1 MNRSMVNYFVFRRST
16 VLPSNVSLPSQPQQQ
31 FIRLSSRSSVLTG
44 PAQLST
50 QSIRA
55 QSSATSPAP
64 LQGTGSISYSLVS
77 KPLNRSPGGVTNL
90 VPGQT
95 FRFSAPVRTGQTG
108 SQALS
113 VGTLSS
119 GGQVRLVQNPGSNTH
134 TYSIISG
141 TSSTTVGS
149 ANIRFATANNAVNKN
164 ILTATAAQADVIP
177 GAAQTI
183 PLSQYLALN
192 PRSQYPGAQIRST
205 QPVPGPKPDL
215 TEPIPVTSSN
225 FVPRTPNPVPVT
237 TSHSPVSPSVLG
249 RKVFLSNLEE
259 GGQKVIRFDVRS
271 LQSSQHPGL
280 AFHFFLYP
288 VVFIFIE
295 RVEFQCHLLINCNFF
310 RISC

>member
-1 MNRSMVNYFVFRRST
+1 M
-16 VLPSNVSLPSQPQQQ
+16 
-31 FIRLSSRSSVLTG
+31 
-44 PAQLST
+44 
-50 QSIRA
+50 RA

-77 KPLNRSPGGVTNL
+77 KPLIRSPGGVTNL

-108 SQALS
+108 SQTMS
-113 VGTLSS
+113 VGTISS

-141 TSSTTVGS
+141 TNSTSVGS
-149 ANIRFATANNAVNKN
+149 ANIRFTTANNAVNKN
-164 ILTATAAQADVIP
+164 MLTGSAAQADVIP

-205 QPVPGPKPDL
+205 QPVPEPKPDL
-215 TEPIPVTSSN
+215 TEPIPVMSSYLL
-225 FVPRTPNPVPVT
+225 PRNPNPVPVS

-271 LQSSQHPGL
+271 LQSSQQSSQHPGI
-280 AFHFFLYP
+280 AFKFS
-288 VVFIFIE
+288 FI
-295 RVEFQCHLLINCNFF
+295 L
-310 RISC
+310 